1 MTKKAS
7 WSLGHSWTVS
17 PIFSALRG
25 FANSNS
31 ESLAMVAEQPE
42 NWGTGSERVV
52 PVSKIPRLARMTLL
66 KLLSF
71 QELANTRKSL
81 FHFVFQN
88 KTLRSLNLLKKH

>member
-1 MTKKAS
+1 MPCNL
-7 WSLGHSWTVS
+7 WDEGILESWTVLS
-17 PIFSALRG
+17 LLRG

-81 FHFVFQN
+81 FHFV
-88 KTLRSLNLLKKH
+88 SE